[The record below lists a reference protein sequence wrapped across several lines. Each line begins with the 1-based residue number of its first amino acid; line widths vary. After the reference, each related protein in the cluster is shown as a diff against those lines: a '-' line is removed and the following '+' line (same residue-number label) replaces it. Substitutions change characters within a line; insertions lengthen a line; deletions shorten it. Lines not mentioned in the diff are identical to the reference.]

1 MATENIIVAIVKKG
15 GNRQEAHEKI
25 RVLSHE
31 AAGRVKRDGQSNDLI
46 ERIRK
51 DTYFAPI
58 HAELDS
64 LLDPKTFIGR
74 APNQVLEFIREEVS
88 PVLAH
93 YKSYLEG
100 KAVVNV

>member
-1 MATENIIVAIVKKG
+1 MATENVIVAMVKKG
-15 GNRQEAHEKI
+15 GNRQEAHERI
-25 RVLSHE
+25 RVLSHQ
-31 AAGRVKRDGQSNDLI
+31 AADQVKRLGLPNDLI

-51 DTYFAPI
+51 DAFFAPI

-74 APNQVLEFIREEVS
+74 APNQVLDFIRDEVN
-88 PVLAH
+88 PVLAN